1 MAARGTRRT
10 RWTRRQRSRGAAMV
24 EAVVVIP
31 TFILLFTASIFVW
44 ELYTQ
49 KEKTMADTRFKLWTY
64 AISDN
69 CGDLGQPGVG
79 GNDAPV
85 FSLSGD
91 VSTAQSTNGLEGSGF
106 SSDTSGGESK
116 VASGDS
122 TGTLSKSLGSV
133 SYGEQGAK
141 VTAGGAIGGFQATTT
156 AKRTML
162 CNEPPRNGTLVSLA
176 KAAVHTITSW

>member
-1 MAARGTRRT
+1 
-10 RWTRRQRSRGAAMV
+10 MV

-69 CGDLGQPGVG
+69 CGDPGQPGVG
-79 GNDAPV
+79 GNDAPSV
-85 FSLSGD
+85 SLTGD
-91 VSTAQSTNGLEGSGF
+91 VSTAQATNGLEGTGF
-106 SSDTSGGESK
+106 SGDTSGGESK
-116 VASGDS
+116 VQAGDT

-133 SYGEQGAK
+133 TYGEQGAMVK
-141 VTAGGAIGGFQATTT
+141 AGGAIGGFQSTTT
-156 AKRTML
+156 ARRIMQ
-162 CNEPPRNGTLVSLA
+162 CNEPPHNGTLVGLA
-176 KAAVHTITSW
+176 KAAVHTLTSW